1 MRQPC
6 WKSVDWVTHSP
17 RDWYI
22 FKRKPPLPSPS
33 PLLETGRQTG
43 QNAGLSSAALPVMA
57 DAEPHCCMAALSSAA
72 PEPAASIPQQA
83 SRRQTFKI
91 SPSHCDGKTQ
101 QFPFKTC
108 LHHTLWSLNRPMNLP
123 CRAPAVPGHGASVL
137 LSESGGRA
145 HSHAPL
151 FKKHF
156 LSPSSKVLQEFTGL
170 EQALAED

>member
-1 MRQPC
+1 MLTESHTALGIDIFLNVNHHFPLPPPS
-6 WKSVDWVTHSP
+6 WKSAGRLGKMLASP
-17 RDWYI
+17 
-22 FKRKPPLPSPS
+22 
-33 PLLETGRQTG
+33 
-43 QNAGLSSAALPVMA
+43 SAALPVMA

-123 CRAPAVPGHGASVL
+123 CRAPAVPGDGASVL